1 MGLFTLSSEFS
12 PAGQQPE
19 AIEKL
24 VAGIRREKPHQTL
37 LGVTGSG
44 KTFVMANVIAKAE
57 KPALVLSHN
66 KTLTAQLYSEF
77 RQFFPNNAVEYF
89 VSYYD
94 YYQPEAYI
102 PQTDAYIEKDAA
114 INDDLER
121 LRLSATSALL
131 SRRDVVV
138 VASVSCI
145 YGLGRPQ
152 EYQDIALTVRIGDKL
167 NRREFLTRL
176 VRMEYARNDFDFQ
189 RGSFRLRGDAIDVW
203 PAYTQTA
210 IRVETSG
217 DEVEGIHEFAPLT
230 GELLMRYKHRAI
242 FPATHFVLSE
252 SAAAGAIGSINE
264 ELAEQLA
271 QFKAQERLLEAQRL
285 ESRTRYDLEMIEE
298 IGYCKGIENYSRHFD
313 GRKPGERPACLFDYF
328 PDRDWLLFVDESH
341 VTLPQ
346 VRGMYNG
353 DQARKKV
360 LVEHGFRL
368 PSALDNRP
376 LRWEEFQTV
385 QPQAIYVSATP
396 APYELGL
403 SNEGPVELLVRPTGL
418 VDPPVEVRPTR
429 NQIPDIMNEIT
440 LRAAKGERSLVT
452 TLTKRLA
459 EELDSYCRERG
470 LKTAYL
476 HSGVHTLDRVE
487 ILRDLRTGTY
497 DALIGVNLLREG
509 LDLPEVSLVVIL
521 DADKEGFLRNST
533 SLIQIIGR
541 CARNTAG
548 RVLFYADRIT
558 DAMRKTMDETGRR
571 RKAQLAFNEKHHIIP
586 TTVCRSIETGL
597 EEFFAAGEEKMIYIP
612 ALGGSVVTGK
622 ITPDEEIR
630 LLQDGM
636 EKAAAE
642 MRFEEAARLRD
653 RLLELNAPISYAG
666 NRPKPRIKKARERGR
681 ISRGKRKRA
690 GPRGLAD
697 V

>member
-1 MGLFTLSSEFS
+1 MPLFTLNSEFS
-12 PAGQQPE
+12 PAGEQPA
-19 AIEKL
+19 AIDRL
-24 VAGIRREKPHQTL
+24 ADGVRAGKPHQTL

-44 KTFVMANVIAKAE
+44 KTFVMANLIAKAE

-77 RQFFPNNAVEYF
+77 RQFFPANAVEYF

-102 PQTDAYIEKDAA
+102 PHTDAYIEKDAA

-131 SRRDVVV
+131 TRRDVVV

-152 EYQDIALTVRIGDKL
+152 EYRDIALAVQVGDAVD
-167 NRREFLTRL
+167 RRRLISRL
-176 VRMEYARNDFDFQ
+176 VRMEYQRNDFDFQ
-189 RGSFRLRGDAIDVW
+189 RGAFRIRGDAVDVW
-203 PAYTQTA
+203 HAYMQSA
-210 IRVETSG
+210 IRVEMPE
-217 DEVEGIHEFAPLT
+217 DVVEDIYEFSPLT
-230 GELLMRYKHRAI
+230 GELLMRFRQRAI

-252 SAAAGAIGSINE
+252 SAAASAVDSIND
-264 ELAEQLA
+264 ELAERLA
-271 QFKAQERLLEAQRL
+271 LFRREEKLLEAQRL
-285 ESRTRYDLEMIEE
+285 ESRTRYDLEMLAE
-298 IGYCKGIENYSRHFD
+298 IGYCKGVENYSRHFD
-313 GRKPGERPACLFDYF
+313 GRRPGERPACLFDYF
-328 PDRDWLLFVDESH
+328 PDRDWLLIVDESH
-341 VTLPQ
+341 ATLPQ
-346 VRGMYNG
+346 VRGMHNG
-353 DQARKKV
+353 DRSRKQV
-360 LVEHGFRL
+360 LVDHGFRL

-376 LRWEEFQTV
+376 LKWDEFLAV
-385 QPQAIYVSATP
+385 QPQSIYVSATP

-403 SNEGPVELLVRPTGL
+403 CEEGPVELLVRPTGL

-429 NQIPDIMNEIT
+429 NQIPDIMREIQE
-440 LRAAKGERSLVT
+440 RAERGERSLVT

-476 HSGVHTLDRVE
+476 HSDIHTLDRVE
-487 ILRDLRTGTY
+487 ILRDLRSGAY

-521 DADKEGFLRNST
+521 DADKEGFLRNAT

-541 CARNTAG
+541 CARNIEG
-548 RVLFYADRIT
+548 RVILYADRVT

-571 RKAQLAFNEKHHIIP
+571 REAQLAFNARHGIVP
-586 TTVCRSIETGL
+586 TSVKRGLETGL
-597 EEFFAAGEEKMIYIP
+597 EEFFGPAEERMIFIP
-612 ALGGSVVTGK
+612 ALDGSVKAGGVD
-622 ITPDEEIR
+622 PEEEIR
-630 LLQDGM
+630 LLQLEM

-642 MRFEEAARLRD
+642 MRFEEAAQLRD
-653 RLLELNAPISYAG
+653 RLIELKAPISYVG
-666 NRPKPRIKKARERGR
+666 GRSRLRTGKARTR
-681 ISRGKRKRA
+681 SRGGRRG
-690 GPRGLAD
+690 GPRGIAD
-697 V
+697 A